1 MSKQAERDYPL
12 RVDPGHLYSK
22 PYDCPRELREFAVGL
37 DVLRRHAPPPGPVL
51 DLGCGSGWTSLFLAR
66 AGWDVLGVD
75 ISERMVEIARDR
87 ADAEGSPAE
96 FLVADVEELD
106 LGRRDFAAVV
116 LFDALH
122 HCPGYAHVLRRGYEH
137 LRPGGCLL
145 LLEPSWLHRYSPH
158 ARECERRYGVTELGF
173 SRRGLRRDLLR
184 AGFRRVIDYHDPG
197 PVYRGAGGFLAACA
211 RLCCAYLSCFPRIK
225 QIILAE
231 K

>member
-1 MSKQAERDYPL
+1 VSKQAERDYPL
-12 RVDPGHLYSK
+12 KVDLAHLYRK

-37 DVLRRHAPPPGPVL
+37 DVLRRHVAPPGPVL

-75 ISERMVEIARDR
+75 ISGRMVEIARER
-87 ADAEGSPAE
+87 ARAEGAEAE

-106 LGRRDFAAVV
+106 LARKDFAAVV

-122 HCPGYAHVLRRGYEH
+122 HCPGHEQVLRRGYEH

-173 SRRGLRRDLLR
+173 SRRGLRRQLRR
-184 AGFRRVIDYHDPG
+184 AGFRRVTNYHDAG
-197 PVYRGAGGFLAACA
+197 PVFRGPGGLLVAFA
-211 RLCCAYLSCFPRIK
+211 RLCCGYLSCFPRIK
-225 QIILAE
+225 QIVLAE